1 MALLT
6 LEPFSDYFDT
16 DAEAPAVDPAQTYKL
31 SRFAYLHQDGDDTLI
46 ECPKSYAR
54 LVVQAPQAAA
64 AFGVVGK
71 GCTAEELAEAV
82 DGLTQEGATEIL
94 GVLLHAG
101 MAEAVDADGNTPESQ
116 DQVLRSWEFHD
127 LLFHAR
133 TRDGRHNYPA
143 GGTYRFMTEFESPPP
158 VKAVAFEETIPLFR
172 PDLDEIIAQDP
183 TLTEVQEAR
192 QSVRH
197 YDREKPI
204 TLDQLGEFLYRVA
217 RIVDFWQLPLR
228 RQGVTKRMTV
238 AQRPYPS
245 GGALYEQEF
254 YVVVNQCDGLESGLY
269 HYDPERHQ
277 LGRCCGR
284 TEEVETLIA
293 RMAWASNTTP
303 ETRQVGIIL
312 TARFQRFAWK
322 YASIAYALMLK
333 HAGVVYQTMYLVATA
348 MNLAPSGIGNGN
360 SEVFARAAGTN
371 YYEETSIG
379 EFMLG
384 SKLPP
389 EQTYSLR

>member
-1 MALLT
+1 MPLLT
-6 LEPFSDYFDT
+6 LEPISEYFDR

-31 SRFAYLHQDGDDTLI
+31 SRFAYLRQDGDETLI

-54 LVVQAPQAAA
+54 LVIHAPQAAA
-64 AFGVVGK
+64 AFAVVGR
-71 GCTAEELAEAV
+71 GCNVEELAAAV
-82 DGLTQEGATEIL
+82 EGLTPEEATEIL
-94 GVLLHAG
+94 QTLLHAG
-101 MAEAVDADGNTPESQ
+101 MAEAVDEDGNTPESQ
-116 DQVLRSWEFHD
+116 DRALQSWEFHD

-133 TRDGRHNYPA
+133 TRSGRHNYPE
-143 GGTYRFMTEFESPPP
+143 GGTYRFITEFDSPPP
-158 VKAVAFEETIPLFR
+158 VKAVSFDETIPLYK
-172 PDLDEIIAQDP
+172 PDFDDLIASDP

-192 QSVRH
+192 QSIRH
-197 YDREKPI
+197 YDQEHPI

-217 RIVDFWQLPLR
+217 RIVDFWHLPLHKHGVIR
-228 RQGVTKRMTV
+228 RMQV

-254 YVVVNQCDGLESGLY
+254 YVVVNRCDGLEAGLY
-269 HYDPERHQ
+269 HYDPEHHQ

-284 TEEVETLIA
+284 TDEVEALIV
-293 RMAWASNTTP
+293 RMAWASNTTA

-333 HAGVVYQTMYLVATA
+333 HAGVIYQTMYLVATA
-348 MNLAPSGIGNGN
+348 MGLAPSGIGNGD
-360 SEVFARAAGTN
+360 SEVFARTAGTN

-384 SKLPP
+384 SRPP
-389 EQTYSLR
+389 EPMRSLR